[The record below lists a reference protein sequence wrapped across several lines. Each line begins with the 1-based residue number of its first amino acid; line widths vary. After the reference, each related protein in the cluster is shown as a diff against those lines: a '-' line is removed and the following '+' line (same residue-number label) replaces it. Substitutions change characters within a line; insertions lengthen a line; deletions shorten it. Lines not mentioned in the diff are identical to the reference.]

1 VCRRR
6 RGLIATFLLRFPP
19 HIDPATEASAA
30 DVTFTCEQ
38 EAFALLLCG
47 RLGLESALQA
57 RRLLTTGDPAVVQ
70 TFTQWFQGA

>member
-1 VCRRR
+1 V
-6 RGLIATFLLRFPP
+6 
-19 HIDPATEASAA
+19 SAA

-38 EAFALLLCG
+38 EACALLMWG
-47 RLGLESALQA
+47 RLGFEVALQD